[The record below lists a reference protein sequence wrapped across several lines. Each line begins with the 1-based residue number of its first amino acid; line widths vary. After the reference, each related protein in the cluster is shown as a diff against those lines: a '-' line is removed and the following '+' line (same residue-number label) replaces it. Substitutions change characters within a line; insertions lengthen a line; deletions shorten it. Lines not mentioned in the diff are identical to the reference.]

1 MKNKMYN
8 KIQIT
13 YCSGVGKGIV
23 KEGLIFNNQQAIKI
37 NCNRFTLHAQLVQVF
52 R

>member
-13 YCSGVGKGIV
+13 YW
-23 KEGLIFNNQQAIKI
+23 
-37 NCNRFTLHAQLVQVF
+37 TTQLKPFHRGQVQSDNVLKLLPDIA
-52 R
+52 

>member
-23 KEGLIFNNQQAIKI
+23 KEGLIFFSS
-37 NCNRFTLHAQLVQVF
+37 RVWYWVF
-52 R
+52 